1 VPYTWDKA
9 TRKYHDDKGKPISQ
23 GEVRRRGLRVVNK
36 SKEAMGKLSEAFNE
50 GAITFEEWA
59 VGMREGVKASH
70 SAMVQLAYGGKD
82 QMGPMERGRLGAVI
96 RDQYKYLGGF
106 LLEVETGQVE
116 GDGLR
121 ARAEMYAEASWGSH
135 ESSVAA
141 REKAAG
147 ATEERSFMEPEAT
160 HCQDCF
166 DEASKGWVPIGSLTP
181 IGERQCLARCQCNME
196 FRERGLGEDE
206 V

>member
-9 TRKYHDDKGKPISQ
+9 TRKYYDDKGKPISQ

-36 SKEAMGKLSEAFNE
+36 SSAALAELAEEYTEGK
-50 GAITFEEWA
+50 IVFEEWA
-59 VGMREGVKASH
+59 VGMREAVKAVH
-70 SAMVQLAYGGKD
+70 SAMVQLAYGGKES
-82 QMGPMERGRLGAVI
+82 MGPMERGRLGAVI

-166 DEASKGWVPIGSLTP
+166 DEASKGWVPIGSLVP
-181 IGERQCLARCQCNME
+181 IGSRQCLARCQCNME
-196 FRERGLGEDE
+196 FRDRSPGEDE